1 MSRALSIAELAAL
14 AAETEDQTET
24 QAAGEYERE
33 VPAAGPH
40 VARFVEYIELGMH
53 KQKPFQGKAK
63 PDAEMVRVVFEL
75 LHPNKSIVEYEA
87 DGVKKVRG
95 QLISVSIKKSLSEK
109 ASFKKL
115 FNALTYGRAGIRHM
129 AQMLGE
135 AFLLNVVHNVVK
147 GSDGKDVTYANIT
160 KDGAYLV
167 GAPQVVDPMTG
178 NVTKLPV
185 REPTV
190 PVRLFLCDHPTK
202 ETWDSLYIEG
212 TREVKNADGTTTQ
225 QSKNWLQEKI
235 MSATNYN
242 GSPLH
247 AMLSEVGDLPLEE
260 SAVAQPAAPKQTSIA
275 GKAPTASTTAATTTA
290 SPSNSADA
298 ALAALG
304 LVQG

>member
-24 QAAGEYERE
+24 QVAGEYERE

-40 VARFVEYIELGMH
+40 VGRFVEYIELGMH

-63 PDAEMVRVVFEL
+63 PDAEMVRIVFEL
-75 LHPNKSIVEYEA
+75 LHPKKSIIEYEA

-95 QLISVSIKKSLSEK
+95 QLISITIKKSLSEK

-115 FNALTYGRAGIRHM
+115 FNSMTYGRAGIRHM

-135 AFLLNVVHNVVK
+135 PFLLTVTHNVVK
-147 GSDGKDVTYANIT
+147 GNDGKDVTYANISR
-160 KDGAYLV
+160 DGVYLI
-167 GAPQVVDPMTG
+167 GAPQITDPMTEV
-178 NVTKLPV
+178 VTKLPV

-190 PVRLFLCDHPTK
+190 PVRLFLWDHPTK
-202 ETWDSLYIEG
+202 ETWDSLYIDG

-235 MSATNYN
+235 MSAVNYN

-247 AMLSEVGDLPLEE
+247 ALLNEVADLPLEE
-260 SAVAQPAAPKQTSIA
+260 SVTVASAEPKKTPNVEKAKKSTA
-275 GKAPTASTTAATTTA
+275 GTTTTA
-290 SPSNSADA
+290 SPSNSAED